1 MAALVRFSSSDDL
14 SYLSDHLR
22 LADRKELEAHG
33 VPPLPALTMGFQSS
47 LPCYTIENEGSPV
60 AMFGVSPHFEEGMG
74 FIWLLG
80 TDEISKISRQFLRES
95 RDWLEKISSPYT
107 MVCNKVHEENTVHI
121 KWLKFLGFTFLKH
134 TKPFIEFS
142 RITT

>member
-47 LPCYTIENEGSPV
+47 LPCYTIEHGGTPI
-60 AMFGVSPHFEEGMG
+60 AMFGVAPRDEDIG

-80 TDEISKISRQFLRES
+80 TDEISTISRQFLRES
-95 RDWLEKISSPYT
+95 RDWLEKISSPYK
-107 MVCNKVHEENTVHI
+107 MVCNMVHEENTVHI

-134 TKPFIEFS
+134 TKPFIEFA